1 MEGEQRA
8 KSASS
13 AMGRESVSSKIYKI
27 IHYAAAITVTA
38 IRAKN
43 NAQRLW
49 NDKNTIIATQKVLY
63 AAKGI
68 AYHAA
73 V

>member
-1 MEGEQRA
+1 MLQQ
-8 KSASS
+8 S
-13 AMGRESVSSKIYKI
+13 
-27 IHYAAAITVTA
+27 

-63 AAKGI
+63 AAKGV